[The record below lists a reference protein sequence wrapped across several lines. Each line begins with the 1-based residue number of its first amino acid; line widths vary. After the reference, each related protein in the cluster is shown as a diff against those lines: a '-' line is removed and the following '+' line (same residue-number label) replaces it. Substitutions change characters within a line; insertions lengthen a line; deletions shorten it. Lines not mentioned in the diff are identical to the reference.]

1 MATAEIESPTFEY
14 LGCSCLPSTVRSVI
28 TKIQKHMMDEMSNS
42 RRPQILP
49 NMPKHFLCSEV
60 IEKEK
65 MMEIAGEDLAEDKS
79 KKLHCVQIIIP
90 FAVYPITGEL
100 ANQIDTTSPSFSWSG
115 NAISFCEVSESN
127 AKLVAVRIKG
137 NLVKVK
143 VRSGEDEVKRELRFF
158 PISSDKEDRNNL
170 PSPSLKK
177 FLKSPLVVEETAG
190 QCLLSSYKLTIS
202 WLRSR
207 LHKALNKYREM
218 EKDVEVIAT
227 IKQKTDGPLFLRLHV
242 VEVSTSYR
250 NKVTEYDVLIAMYPA
265 LRVTPCE
272 LAVAV
277 VGNLDAIPS
286 QFENKNGRHCL
297 WRIIR
302 TCRNTLPEH
311 RHQRTS
317 TILDVSSQLTL
328 SETNVEESEEESE
341 KPVTDEKSL
350 YKTSIDNVR
359 QMTSSQRQQC
369 EMCQNPASSML
380 LEYYYQHGYIP
391 DEEMSEAYSF
401 VWEILSFLERSV
413 KADQKPNGPQI
424 LEFLESGS
432 VSEKLKVVQPDEF
445 DVMIRIDLPRS
456 TDDYTFIS
464 HEMFPTGFAIC
475 QVKRSKSFSRG
486 LKRCFR
492 KSDGFGHC
500 LAPEQLAF
508 GWLYGKLERA
518 VNEYKNLKESSCKAN
533 LKLRQSGPA
542 LLLEITPTQPKSK
555 LPHVISVDLV
565 LALKLSKDDSRYA
578 VAKRAKEEHFY
589 KMVAEELDSTDER
602 SLFNSDTNSPVTV
615 DSEEGN
621 LNSAGSSQDE
631 TNPSRIQESNPDI
644 EEEETVDNTKE
655 LGRKNLKYLWR
666 ISYSAQEKQYLE
678 DVREIQQKENVNGCQ
693 DICLMVLKTICTREI
708 LKQEESVICHK
719 LSSYILKTAL
729 FHVLSK
735 SDLIHDWKME
745 CLADRYVDLLD
756 ELSNWWDLP
765 HFFFNNA
772 SYLRKFFPEED
783 WCQSTNSK
791 NLLSELHA
799 TLKIHLF
806 DRFVQ
811 IASSF
816 KKFKDGME
824 NKVQAVQFAEN
835 QLAYHAVLSKM
846 GNQVPEEVIHPP
858 FRTFKSKE
866 KSRRSLIAA
875 EVEDIRVSKA
885 VRAERKSGWSDAR
898 RTLQREAANK
908 KIDHYEAWLREV
920 RELNPSPQQ
929 LFDLICLYF
938 SENSNDPDEV

>member
-1 MATAEIESPTFEY
+1 MARAEIESPTFKY
-14 LGCSCLPSTVRSVI
+14 LGNSCLPSTVEIVI
-28 TKIQKHMMDEMSNS
+28 KEIQKHMMDGISNS

-49 NMPKHFLCSEV
+49 NMPKHFLCSKV
-60 IEKEK
+60 GKEKEEK
-65 MMEIAGEDLAEDKS
+65 MMEIAGEDLAEDES
-79 KKLHCVQIIIP
+79 KELDCFQIIIP

-127 AKLVAVRIKG
+127 AEFVAVRIKG

-143 VRSGEDEVKRELRFF
+143 VSSDEGDIKRELRFF
-158 PISSDKEDRNNL
+158 PISSDKEDRKNL

-177 FLKSPLVVEETAG
+177 FLKSPLVVEETPG
-190 QCLLSSYKLTIS
+190 RCLLSSYKLTIS

-207 LHKALNKYREM
+207 LHKALNAYREI

-227 IKQKTDGPLFLRLHV
+227 IKQKTGGPLFLRLHI
-242 VEVSTSYR
+242 VEFSTSYK
-250 NKVTEYDVLIAMYPA
+250 NKVTEYDALLAFYPA

-297 WRIIR
+297 WKIIT
-302 TCRNTLPEH
+302 TCTNTLPEH
-311 RHQRTS
+311 SHQRTS
-317 TILDVSSQLTL
+317 AILDVSSQLTL
-328 SETNVEESEEESE
+328 SETNVEESESDEESE
-341 KPVTDEKSL
+341 QPVTDEKSL
-350 YKTSIDNVR
+350 YKKSIDKVR
-359 QMTSSQRQQC
+359 QMTPSQCQQC
-369 EMCQNPASSML
+369 EMCQNAASRML

-391 DEEMSEAYSF
+391 DDEMSEAYSF

-456 TDDYTFIS
+456 TDGYTFVS
-464 HEMFPTGFAIC
+464 HEAFPTGFAIC
-475 QVKRSKSFSRG
+475 KVKRSKSFSRG

-492 KSDGFGHC
+492 KSDDFGHC

-518 VNEYKNLKESSCKAN
+518 VNEYKNLGETSCKAN

-542 LLLEITPTQPKSK
+542 LLLEITPTQPNSK

-589 KMVAEELDSTDER
+589 KMAEKLDSTDER
-602 SLFNSDTNSPVTV
+602 SLFNSDANSPVTV

-678 DVREIQQKENVNGCQ
+678 DVREIQQNEKCEWLSGYLSDGFENDLHQRNTKTRR
-693 DICLMVLKTICTREI
+693 ICD
-708 LKQEESVICHK
+708 
-719 LSSYILKTAL
+719 LSQVKFLHSED
-729 FHVLSK
+729 SP
-735 SDLIHDWKME
+735 
-745 CLADRYVDLLD
+745 
-756 ELSNWWDLP
+756 LP
-765 HFFFNNA
+765 
-772 SYLRKFFPEED
+772 
-783 WCQSTNSK
+783 C
-791 NLLSELHA
+791 
-799 TLKIHLF
+799 
-806 DRFVQ
+806 FVQ
-811 IASSF
+811 I
-816 KKFKDGME
+816 
-824 NKVQAVQFAEN
+824 
-835 QLAYHAVLSKM
+835 
-846 GNQVPEEVIHPP
+846 
-858 FRTFKSKE
+858 
-866 KSRRSLIAA
+866 
-875 EVEDIRVSKA
+875 
-885 VRAERKSGWSDAR
+885 
-898 RTLQREAANK
+898 
-908 KIDHYEAWLREV
+908 
-920 RELNPSPQQ
+920 
-929 LFDLICLYF
+929 
-938 SENSNDPDEV
+938 